1 MPHVKRIQ
9 LLWKVPNFGLNSIC
23 RGVMHSNNN
32 VVKYDIQLSSTVN
45 DVNCLGSVMYSM
57 SGIVYERHEQLHGKT
72 SKRVRQAMAWS
83 YRLLA
88 DRECDNR
95 ET

>member
-1 MPHVKRIQ
+1 
-9 LLWKVPNFGLNSIC
+9 
-23 RGVMHSNNN
+23 MHSNNN

-88 DRECDNR
+88 DRACDNR
-95 ET
+95 ETWLSHSQPAAEDNLVV

>member
-1 MPHVKRIQ
+1 MIEITK
-9 LLWKVPNFGLNSIC
+9 LGLNSIC
-23 RGVMHSNNN
+23 RGIMHSNTN

-45 DVNCLGSVMYSM
+45 DVNSLGSVMYSM

-72 SKRVRQAMAWS
+72 SKMVRQAMAWS

-88 DRECDNR
+88 DRACDNR
-95 ET
+95 EI